1 MLRAAV
7 EVVLHLGLVA
17 VDVARLPEAVAP
29 FGQHRRQPG
38 AAQMAAQA
46 GGGRRL
52 GEQLDVQRAGRAAR
66 RHRRALGAEVEA
78 HPVAVAADVDGVAA
92 RGLQPGHRRVV
103 ALRDPADRRACPPGS
118 RARCR
123 RGRRRAGSRA
133 RRGRRAARGARRGR
147 RSAPRRR
154 ASQSSAWRS
163 GAPSTTSSSRTLS
176 ANGSVIRS
184 RPRRPLSKRS
194 ARSAPS
200 ASGSASVADTT
211 CSAIS
216 SSSAAMTP
224 SVNWMNW
231 SAIAPSAHQI
241 PRRRTSRRP
250 DRRTS
255 IANGRR
261 LSSMRTGPRDS
272 TRPSATVAV

>member
-1 MLRAAV
+1 MLR
-7 EVVLHLGLVA
+7 
-17 VDVARLPEAVAP
+17 RW
-29 FGQHRRQPG
+29 RR
-38 AAQMAAQA
+38 
-46 GGGRRL
+46 R
-52 GEQLDVQRAGRAAR
+52 RAAGEGWVSSSTR
-66 RHRRALGAEVEA
+66 SGPAALRADTRRALGAELEA

-118 RARCR
+118 RGRCR
-123 RGRRRAGSRA
+123 RGRRRAGSRG
-133 RRGRRAARGARRGR
+133 RRGRRAGRGARRGR
-147 RSAPRRR
+147 RSAPRPARPRR
-154 ASQSSAWRS
+154 AP
-163 GAPSTTSSSRTLS
+163 GAAARPRRRARARTLS

-211 CSAIS
+211 CSAS
-216 SSSAAMTP
+216 SSSSDAMTP

-250 DRRTS
+250 ERRTS

-261 LSSMRTGPRDS
+261 LSSMRSGPRDS